1 MILLD
6 LCTAEQAAEECRF
19 WKESS
24 PQRLKPDIISITYGR
39 PEGRPLQ
46 RINFSQPL
54 KPRLLQDSY
63 VRLEGR
69 TLHRIEVFRRLFV
82 SLVKGSTTRSGTETV
97 PWSIPGRAAPQS
109 RRLNM
114 SSWPE

>member
-1 MILLD
+1 M
-6 LCTAEQAAEECRF
+6 AVPF
-19 WKESS
+19 KEFS
-24 PQRLKPDIISITYGR
+24 
-39 PEGRPLQ
+39 
-46 RINFSQPL
+46 FSQPV
-54 KPRLLQDSY
+54 KPSLLQDSY
-63 VRLEGR
+63 VRPEGR

-114 SSWPE
+114 SSWPDEDGCQGRQLTLRNEV